1 MITWPIFV
9 GFILALIAV
18 YVSIK
23 LENANI
29 KKEEDEKL
37 KAENKRLDFEKRK
50 QRIENE
56 MKSSINAQSF

>member
-23 LENANI
+23 VENANI
-29 KKEEDEKL
+29 KKEENEKL

-56 MKSSINAQSF
+56 MKSSG

>member
-23 LENANI
+23 VENANI
-29 KKEEDEKL
+29 KKEENEKL
-37 KAENKRLDFEKRK
+37 KAENNRLDFEKRK

-56 MKSSINAQSF
+56 MKSSG